1 MKDGLVHVCF
11 VIDESG
17 SMWDSTSD
25 VVGGFKKVIT
35 EQKAVKD
42 GGCIVSL
49 YKFSDKVSQIYLGK
63 DVNEIDEDKL
73 VYSPGGCTAMNDG
86 IGRAIDEIGKWLA
99 DKDESERPEKNLIVI
114 MTDGYENAS
123 HEYTIEQVRERIKHQ
138 TEKYNWSFIYMGTDV
153 TDSTYANSIVGGIS
167 GCTTSYN
174 SRSNYAAN
182 YNLISSG
189 VKSFRRMAN
198 VDTLTKS
205 ALFDQ
210 ELDESAEQLTAE
222 YEKETGN
229 VINRA

>member
-17 SMWDSTSD
+17 SMWNSTSD
-25 VVGGFKKVIT
+25 VIGGFKKVIKKK
-35 EQKAVKD
+35 KAVKD
-42 GGCIVSL
+42 GSCIVSL
-49 YKFSDKVSQIYLGK
+49 YKFSDKVSPIYLGK

-73 VYSPGGCTAMNDG
+73 VYSAGGCTAMNDG
-86 IGRAIDEIGKWLA
+86 IGKAIDEIGKWLA

-123 HEYTIEQVRERIKHQ
+123 HEYTIEQVREKIKHQ

-153 TDSTYANSIVGGIS
+153 TDSTYANTIVGGIS

-182 YNLISSG
+182 YDIISSG
-189 VKSFRRMAN
+189 VKKFRCMAN

-210 ELDESAEQLTAE
+210 ELDESAEAGTAE

>member
-17 SMWDSTSD
+17 SMWESQSD
-25 VVGGFKKVIT
+25 VIGGFKKVIT
-35 EQKAVKD
+35 EQKAEKD

-63 DVNEIDEDKL
+63 DVNDIDEDKL
-73 VYSPGGCTAMNDG
+73 KYSPGGCTAMNDG
-86 IGRAIDEIGKWLA
+86 ICTAIDEVGKWLA
-99 DKDESERPEKNLIVI
+99 DKDENERPEKNLIVI

-123 HEYTIEQVRERIKHQ
+123 KEFTIEQVREKIKHQ
-138 TEKYNWSFIYMGTDV
+138 SEKYNWSFIYMGTDV
-153 TDSTYANSIVGGIS
+153 SDSTYANSIVGGIS
-167 GCTTSYN
+167 GCTSSYN
-174 SRSNYAAN
+174 TRNNYTAN

-189 VKSFRRMAN
+189 VKSFRKMIN
-198 VDTLTKS
+198 VDTLTKC

-210 ELDESAEQLTAE
+210 ELDESAGQLTAE